1 MGSRGGEKE
10 ERDEKEG
17 KDHTHG
23 ALAQFSALL
32 LPGNGRGAGTMG

>member
-10 ERDEKEG
+10 ERDEKEE

-32 LPGNGRGAGTMG
+32 PGNGRGAGTMG